1 MHAITDV
8 VAIVKEECGTT
19 HQVTSRAR
27 VTVAP
32 RWLGGGHPRD
42 LHPPTVRRPSW
53 APPHVSLTQRKFID
67 LIQDPCERRI
77 QSPIPPSTTS
87 SMSSIL
93 SIFASTPGR
102 PVVRWSHSA
111 RVSGRLPAQVRCAAL
126 QVGFSRSHAASI
138 HRSGSHP
145 LRRPQLDWTG
155 PEYVLDDG

>member
-67 LIQDPCERRI
+67 LAQDPCELRI
-77 QSPIPPSTTS
+77 QYSISKPSLAHLPPRSPSTTS
-87 SMSSIL
+87 STS
-93 SIFASTPGR
+93 SIFASTPAGGHTRREFQFDFR
-102 PVVRWSHSA
+102 PSFGALPFKWVSRTRTRA
-111 RVSGRLPAQVRCAAL
+111 RMQL
-126 QVGFSRSHAASI
+126 QSI
-138 HRSGSHP
+138 GQDPILLWGTHN
-145 LRRPQLDWTG
+145 
-155 PEYVLDDG
+155 